1 MSEFSSG
8 NFQGWLLKFGT
19 QEFPHEFIKRA
30 TWKSTPNQ
38 RLENDPWTDMKG
50 YLHRDTLP
58 HYRTKIEFETV
69 DDLTLEE
76 KIKIQEVIVV
86 EGKDDTANL
95 RRFYEVDT
103 YETRGSAI
111 NEDDLE
117 RIDKLNDLRGVIVFT
132 DPDYNGERIR
142 KIIME
147 AIPTAKHAF
156 LNRGEATPKS
166 KTKGRSLGVEHASFE
181 DLQKALSG
189 VLGSYDDDNQFDI
202 SKSNLMKLGLLMGA
216 DSRKRREYL
225 GEALRIGY
233 CNGKQLLKRLELFGI
248 TLEELE
254 EAMSNY

>member
-1 MSEFSSG
+1 MS
-8 NFQGWLLKFGT
+8 
-19 QEFPHEFIKRA
+19 
-30 TWKSTPNQ
+30 
-38 RLENDPWTDMKG
+38 
-50 YLHRDTLP
+50 
-58 HYRTKIEFETV
+58 
-69 DDLTLEE
+69 

-117 RIDKLNDLRGVIVFT
+117 RIDKLNELRGVIVFT

-147 AIPTAKHAF
+147 AVPTAKHAF
-156 LNRGEATPKS
+156 LNRGEASPR
-166 KTKGRSLGVEHASFE
+166 GRSLGVEHANFE
-181 DLQKALSG
+181 DIQKALAG

-202 SKSNLMKLGLLMGA
+202 RKSDLMKLGLLMGS

-225 GEALRIGY
+225 GEAFRIGY

-254 EAMSNY
+254 EVMEKY

>member
-1 MSEFSSG
+1 M
-8 NFQGWLLKFGT
+8 N
-19 QEFPHEFIKRA
+19 
-30 TWKSTPNQ
+30 
-38 RLENDPWTDMKG
+38 
-50 YLHRDTLP
+50 
-58 HYRTKIEFETV
+58 
-69 DDLTLEE
+69 

-117 RIDKLNDLRGVIVFT
+117 RIDKLNGLRGVIVFT

-147 AIPTAKHAF
+147 AVPTAKHAF

-254 EAMSNY
+254 EAMSNYMMSNRIVRQTASKVCFRLLCLPFGFSGFGRGMPSSSSAFSCWGHSSP